1 MRLCCATC
9 GWTLLATAV
18 GACDPGACT
27 TEVVPGVVVE
37 IRDADDDTPLAAG
50 ARGAVRDGGFT
61 DSLRPHAGAGEQMLS
76 RAAADERP
84 GLYTVRVEHAG
95 YAEWVEMGIRV
106 GEDGCHVATA
116 ELTARL
122 ERLQ

>member
-1 MRLCCATC
+1 MRPWLATC

-50 ARGAVRDGGFT
+50 ARGAVHDGGFT
-61 DSLRPHAGAGEQMLS
+61 DSLRAHAGTGEQMLS

-95 YAEWVEMGIRV
+95 YAEWVATGVRV
-106 GEDGCHVATA
+106 REDGCHVATA
-116 ELTARL
+116 ELSARL
-122 ERLQ
+122 ERRP